1 MSIGSS
7 CGICL
12 RLVGGSECP
21 STDAMEMLPNCDQL
35 HAVGE
40 LCEGD
45 GECGTVPTAN
55 NCNGNGD
62 VYMRCTAAPGLRQP
76 PWPPPSGPARPPPP
90 RVPPRPPQPPLSPMA
105 ECAAPCDA
113 GAECGA
119 CLQLVPAG
127 ECPAEAAAVDR
138 LPRCLGLR
146 PGEVCEG
153 GGECGTAQTANNCHG
168 YRDVYVRAACV
179 PAAPVVGGA
188 DLLRDPLIAGVSAA
202 LLLLLIIAGVRS
214 IEIDRETQGLAADD
228 HSRSSH
234 GLTPLPIPKRCPRR
248 WPTAAGE
255 HGTGWEGAGWVP
267 RRGAARAPPP
277 PPPPPPPRWSSSSTG
292 LRTGAGRVVRPRPSS
307 CRVRYEL
314 TIRVGRVRTGDSDC
328 ERVSLSVRKRPRLA
342 PLCTVHT
349 ARKV

>member
-45 GECGTVPTAN
+45 GECGTAPRAN

-62 VYMRCTAAPGLRQP
+62 VYMRCTAAPSAGLRQP
-76 PWPPPSGPARPPPP
+76 PWPPPAGPARPPPP
-90 RVPPRPPQPPLSPMA
+90 RVPPSPPQPPLSPMA

-119 CLQLVPAG
+119 CLQLVPEG
-127 ECPAEAAAVDR
+127 ECPAAAAAVDR
-138 LPRCLGLR
+138 LPHCVGLW
-146 PGEVCEG
+146 PGELCEG
-153 GGECGTAQTANNCHG
+153 DGECGTAPTANNCHD

-179 PAAPVVGGA
+179 PAVSSGGA

-214 IEIDRETQGLAADD
+214 TEIEIEIEIEIETQG
-228 HSRSSH
+228 S
-234 GLTPLPIPKRCPRR
+234 P
-248 WPTAAGE
+248 
-255 HGTGWEGAGWVP
+255 
-267 RRGAARAPPP
+267 
-277 PPPPPPPRWSSSSTG
+277 
-292 LRTGAGRVVRPRPSS
+292 
-307 CRVRYEL
+307 
-314 TIRVGRVRTGDSDC
+314 
-328 ERVSLSVRKRPRLA
+328 
-342 PLCTVHT
+342 
-349 ARKV
+349 